1 MVHYTQPTNT
11 HIKFA
16 LSFNGN
22 NYEVFR
28 NGSWQFL
35 NDSNDPD
42 DYYVNGMTIDE
53 LKAIKQKDFDANTR
67 RLYDTLDSSGSLITT
82 PDVINISVMLKTN
95 DELVTPTISRVVM
108 SYI

>member
-1 MVHYTQPTNT
+1 MNRRLYKYAVDL
-11 HIKFA
+11 FV
-16 LSFNGN
+16 
-22 NYEVFR
+22 EM
-28 NGSWQFL
+28 L
-35 NDSNDPD
+35 NQVQKRTKPYRCNDPD

-53 LKAIKQKDFDANTR
+53 LKAIKQKDFDANPR
-67 RLYDTLDSSGSLITT
+67 RLYDTLDSSGKLITT